1 MNNFRDALRKLYI
14 IHHSSP
20 IAHGATPHARVAQG
34 VAPRS
39 EAVRLSA
46 LQG

>member
-20 IAHGATPHARVAQG
+20 IARGALPRARVAQG
-34 VAPRS
+34 VAPRLK
-39 EAVRLSA
+39 AVRLSA